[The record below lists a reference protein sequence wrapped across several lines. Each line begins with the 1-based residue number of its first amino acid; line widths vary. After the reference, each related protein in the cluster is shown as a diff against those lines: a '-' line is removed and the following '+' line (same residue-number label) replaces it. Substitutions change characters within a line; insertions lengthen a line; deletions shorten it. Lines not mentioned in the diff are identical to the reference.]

1 MGLWNQVKQQA
12 SSLGAKAAE
21 KTQELRLQ
29 SEINDLKNQIGK
41 KQSALGVLV
50 YQMYKE
56 NRGDYESLLPI
67 CHEIDALQQQIVEI
81 EHKIAELKIK
91 PGTCPQCNHENIP
104 DARFCAKCGVPLQQ
118 DKDTTELPAE
128 EPKTKPCP
136 ECNTEQL
143 EGAKFCAQCGC
154 KLE

>member
-41 KQSALGVLV
+41 KQTSLGVLV

-56 NRGDYESLLPI
+56 DRGNYDALLPI
-67 CHEIDALQQQIVEI
+67 CHEIDELEKQIVEI
-81 EHKIAELKIK
+81 EQKISELKTK
-91 PGTCPQCNHENIP
+91 PGKCSNCGHDNIP
-104 DARFCAKCGVPLQQ
+104 DARFCAGCGAPLQ
-118 DKDTTELPAE
+118 EAPPAE
-128 EPKTKPCP
+128 EPTEPDVNVCP
-136 ECNTEQL
+136 QCNAEQPA
-143 EGAKFCAQCGC
+143 GAKFCAHCGY